1 MKLVSVSLMMLFWA
15 LQPAIAQQKSILHF
29 QKKHSFSTRS
39 IRLPKNVS
47 IVYFRDFKRQ
57 KIKGKLM
64 RYEPPFLYL
73 RTKSDTGEFAIH
85 HKELVTFSYKNHYG
99 AAYAPL
105 IFIKSLY
112 AVVFTPLVIVN
123 PMESES
129 IFLSLFGI
137 ASGYLVYLELNEWSP
152 HLDVRHKW
160 SLHSGVPLTRKEQ
173 AIRYKK
179 SKGQ

>member
-1 MKLVSVSLMMLFWA
+1 
-15 LQPAIAQQKSILHF
+15 
-29 QKKHSFSTRS
+29 
-39 IRLPKNVS
+39 
-47 IVYFRDFKRQ
+47 
-57 KIKGKLM
+57 
-64 RYEPPFLYL
+64 
-73 RTKSDTGEFAIH
+73 
-85 HKELVTFSYKNHYG
+85 
-99 AAYAPL
+99 
-105 IFIKSLY
+105 
-112 AVVFTPLVIVN
+112 
-123 PMESES
+123 MESES